1 MAYLT
6 QLPNFTREV
15 LKSSQDVYT
24 LLLTVFSAGI
34 GIGSLLCEKMSG
46 RKVELGLVPLGSIGI
61 SLFGVDLFFAYTA
74 PRIDYLMGISE
85 FLATSGA
92 IRVLADLGLIGIFGG
107 FYIVPLFAFVQM
119 RTQAAF
125 RARVIAANN
134 ILNALLMVMSTLIG
148 IVVLGI
154 LKLSIP
160 EFFLIIA
167 AMNVVV
173 AIFIYT
179 MVPEF
184 FVRFLIWIKIYS
196 IFRKKTDH

>member
-1 MAYLT
+1 
-6 QLPNFTREV
+6 
-15 LKSSQDVYT
+15 
-24 LLLTVFSAGI
+24 
-34 GIGSLLCEKMSG
+34 
-46 RKVELGLVPLGSIGI
+46 
-61 SLFGVDLFFAYTA
+61 
-74 PRIDYLMGISE
+74 MGISE
-85 FLATSGA
+85 FLATAGA